1 MQMFENLKDWLFHPD
16 WGGHAH
22 LRQWLF
28 HPDWGEHPQDGD
40 SGLFDN
46 PVRRETK
53 DHNAHGMQ
61 MFDTLRKWLFHP
73 DWGEQ
78 DTTAGE
84 DYRLGSY
91 TPMGTDSDPTNTLV
105 KPKPKYKDTPWP
117 RAPSSV
123 SALAPLVSSASV
135 ASTVSVTASP
145 PVLSASSV
153 ASTFSIG
160 ASSLTSAFVSGTSVA
175 NCDLETHYGMQ
186 LIECVRL
193 WLFHPDW
200 GEKDHISATPRMDEQ
215 PTACVKEQT
224 IKDYKAKYKDS
235 VSHMHAF
242 RAKFLRGCRV
252 PRRRR
257 RRSGRARTAR
267 SASTRPP
274 QDGPAA
280 VRAARLT
287 GRPFSRATHTRP
299 AMRISGTYR
308 ETVLLH
314 ATDRPAAP
322 STDGAM
328 RRGTRL
334 AFYPTGLGRPPERG
348 GGC

>member
-1 MQMFENLKDWLFHPD
+1 MDQCE
-16 WGGHAH
+16 
-22 LRQWLF
+22 
-28 HPDWGEHPQDGD
+28 
-40 SGLFDN
+40 
-46 PVRRETK
+46 
-53 DHNAHGMQ
+53 
-61 MFDTLRKWLFHP
+61 
-73 DWGEQ
+73 
-78 DTTAGE
+78 
-84 DYRLGSY
+84 
-91 TPMGTDSDPTNTLV
+91 
-105 KPKPKYKDTPWP
+105 
-117 RAPSSV
+117 
-123 SALAPLVSSASV
+123 
-135 ASTVSVTASP
+135 
-145 PVLSASSV
+145 
-153 ASTFSIG
+153 I
-160 ASSLTSAFVSGTSVA
+160 
-175 NCDLETHYGMQ
+175 ETHYGMQ

-287 GRPFSRATHTRP
+287 GRPFSRAIHTRP
-299 AMRISGTYR
+299 AMRISGTPRDRLFACYGPSGR
-308 ETVLLH
+308 ALDRWGNEARHPVSFLPDRAWTAPRTGRRVL
-314 ATDRPAAP
+314 T
-322 STDGAM
+322 STPPTT
-328 RRGTRL
+328 RGV
-334 AFYPTGLGRPPERG
+334 PGLRA
-348 GGC
+348 